1 MKNIFKLGLI
11 ALMTSIAMS
20 SCEPQEND
28 DHSLGAKPLESQMA
42 FAATPTSA
50 KANVIDLKNESSVKG
65 VVTWDF
71 GNGSS
76 AKGESVKAEYPFK
89 GDYTIAMTL
98 YTTGGSTT
106 ITKVVSIA
114 NDDMSLLDT
123 PMYNALTGGAAN
135 LAGKTWVFDQY
146 HEGHMGVGP
155 EFDEK
160 GNKTPSWWKCPAS
173 GKDGTS
179 LYTQEFT
186 FVQVGV
192 KMIWKNNGYIY
203 TNKEGKDDLGIS
215 DFVENPGGKGDFD
228 VKYAPKESY
237 TYSLDEKNKTLTLQG
252 GAFFGHY
259 TGSSTYEIFTLTE
272 NEMYIRCHSAVKE
285 SDYWFYR
292 FIPKEKNVKPIVP
305 VKAVKLKEDFEN
317 TKLTVNFARE
327 EMGKL
332 DSIYANPAPVPVNT
346 SKRVYLYEKSTGFY
360 SNISFTA
367 ADYKFDLTKVNKIRM
382 KVYVPSYNDYTT
394 VANVAGEWISVNK
407 LQKQVAV
414 KLQNS
419 EAGGSAWETQVEVVK
434 KDLVTDKWVE
444 LEFDFSSAKA
454 RQDFDKIV
462 IQFGAEGHAA
472 PGIFFFDDFS
482 FDE

>member
-11 ALMTSIAMS
+11 ALMTSLAMS
-20 SCEPQEND
+20 SCDPQEKD

-42 FAATPTSA
+42 FAATPTSE
-50 KANVIDLKNESSVKG
+50 KANVINLKNESSVKG

-71 GNGSS
+71 GNGGT

-146 HEGHMGVGP
+146 HSGHIGVGP
-155 EFDEK
+155 GIGHPEY
-160 GNKTPSWWKCPAS
+160 
-173 GKDGTS
+173 DGTPKWWSSPVNGKLECS

-186 FVQVGV
+186 FIQVGV
-192 KMIWKNNGYIY
+192 KMIWKNNGKIY
-203 TNKEGKDDLGIS
+203 TNGAGKDALGKPS
-215 DFVENPGGKGDFD
+215 SVPGAGDFD
-228 VKYAPKESY
+228 VEYTPKESY
-237 TYSLDEKNKTLTLQG
+237 TYTLDEANKTLTLSDG
-252 GAFFGHY
+252 GFLGHY
-259 TGSSTYEIFTLTE
+259 AGASTYIIRKLTE
-272 NEMYIRCHSAVKE
+272 DELYLEVVSTVEKGNG
-285 SDYWFYR
+285 WWYR
-292 FIPKEKNVKPIVP
+292 FVPKEKNVKPVVP

-382 KVYVPSYNDYTT
+382 KVYMPSYNDYTT
-394 VANVAGEWISVNK
+394 VANVAGDWITVNK
-407 LQKQVAV
+407 LLKQVAV

-419 EAGGSAWETQVEVVK
+419 ETGGSAWETQVEVVK
-434 KDLVTDKWVE
+434 KDILTDKWVE
-444 LEFDFSSAKA
+444 LEFDFSSAKS
-454 RQDFDKIV
+454 RQDLDKIV

>member
-20 SCEPQEND
+20 SCDPQEND

-42 FAATPTSA
+42 FAATPTSD
-50 KANVIDLKNESSVKG
+50 KANVIELKNESSVKG

-71 GNGSS
+71 GNGGT
-76 AKGESVKAEYPFK
+76 AKGETVKAEYPFK

-98 YTTGGSTT
+98 YTTGGATT

-146 HEGHMGVGP
+146 HAGHFGVGP
-155 EFDEK
+155 GIGHPEYD
-160 GNKTPSWWKCPAS
+160 GTPKWWSCPAN
-173 GKDGTS
+173 GKLECS

-186 FVQVGV
+186 FIQVGV
-192 KMIWKNNGYIY
+192 KMIWKNNGKIY
-203 TNKEGKDDLGIS
+203 TNGAGKDALGKPS
-215 DFVENPGGKGDFD
+215 TVPGAGDFD
-228 VKYAPKESY
+228 VEYTPKESY
-237 TYSLDEKNKTLTLQG
+237 TYTLDEANKTLTLSDG
-252 GAFFGHY
+252 GFFGHY
-259 TGSSTYEIFTLTE
+259 TGTSTYIIRKLTE
-272 NEMYIRCHSAVKE
+272 DELYLEVVSTVEKDNG
-285 SDYWFYR
+285 WWYR
-292 FIPKEKNVKPIVP
+292 FVPKEKNVKPVVP

-317 TKLTVNFARE
+317 TKLTIDFARE

-367 ADYKFDLTKVNKIRM
+367 ADYKFDLTKVNKVRM
-382 KVYVPSYNDYTT
+382 KVYIPSYNDYTT
-394 VANVAGEWISVNK
+394 VANVAGDWITVNK
-407 LQKQVAV
+407 LQKQIAV

-419 EAGGSAWETQVEVVK
+419 ETGGSAWETQVEVVK
-434 KDLVTDKWVE
+434 KDILTDKWVE
-444 LEFDFSSAKA
+444 LEFDFSSAKT